1 MKLESRPVGNLALNL
16 GALVAG
22 ALLMWLARDFRHGGS
37 NELAG
42 FLLGCLLFGLGAAS
56 FAIGESRTVEL
67 DERNKKI
74 VLQVRRR
81 IGSCR
86 RVEIPFRCITGVG
99 VAALGSTS
107 DGSRYYDLV
116 ISQNT
121 GRDIHLFG
129 GCVFEGRMSRDW
141 IDGLRSHFQHVIGL
155 P

>member
-86 RVEIPFRCITGVG
+86 RVEIPFRCITGWVLPLWGARVTDPGTMIWLSARTRAGIFTCLEAVFLRG
-99 VAALGSTS
+99 V
-107 DGSRYYDLV
+107 
-116 ISQNT
+116 
-121 GRDIHLFG
+121 
-129 GCVFEGRMSRDW
+129 
-141 IDGLRSHFQHVIGL
+141 
-155 P
+155 